1 MYQIRKFFGKSI
13 RKLRIFLYFP
23 WFFDLFIAIGALILF
38 VSVLFVLL
46 TNKNLASFL
55 DVALSLTAFSYSFTS
70 FLTKWNND
78 KKEMDVFKISSETI
92 FSTCEHVIMHHFP
105 DANQILDKSKEKILR
120 TYFDDWKKHG
130 SIKPFEYEFIDNYL
144 DHFVADYSLGES
156 DKVFL
161 KYRIITSD
169 YSIYFSRLVSEIEKG
184 DFYSNDSL
192 HNKFI
197 KKIYL
202 FSYNPSFTSE
212 DVANLELDGQQITD
226 TMSLA
231 LKTNNEFI
239 EELLQDKKRK
249 TEIQYLLNKC
259 YENAYTNIGSLDV
272 DLKDDSTKNL
282 IFMFK
287 YDERFSILKRIW
299 HTAIKNYLSNKFVKE
314 SERDAEYKK
323 AEDKLKAVMLPQ
335 PFSKAIK
342 EFDYCI
348 NQIGNDKFSFIID
361 QGNFDNKALS
371 WTPEKFINDM
381 VIPRA
386 QQHLED
392 FNKKLIKEFPYLKKH
407 QKKTLDANYYL
418 FFFNRKD
425 FQYFADQ
432 NAIPTAIKRFLIK
445 EILDSENAA
454 EHVASQL
461 VYVKQIISK
470 ISISG
475 LLFTEDFKIQEA
487 VHKKESQIIS
497 KAQKS
502 GILINSIYEISSM
515 GNKVD
520 EFLKIFY
527 EVFFGK
533 KLKRKLGKEYEFA
546 KTTVGKIIQNAKDLT
561 RVFETLKSSDNPR

>member
-1 MYQIRKFFGKSI
+1 
-13 RKLRIFLYFP
+13 
-23 WFFDLFIAIGALILF
+23 
-38 VSVLFVLL
+38 
-46 TNKNLASFL
+46 
-55 DVALSLTAFSYSFTS
+55 
-70 FLTKWNND
+70 
-78 KKEMDVFKISSETI
+78 
-92 FSTCEHVIMHHFP
+92 
-105 DANQILDKSKEKILR
+105 
-120 TYFDDWKKHG
+120 
-130 SIKPFEYEFIDNYL
+130 
-144 DHFVADYSLGES
+144 
-156 DKVFL
+156 
-161 KYRIITSD
+161 
-169 YSIYFSRLVSEIEKG
+169 
-184 DFYSNDSL
+184 
-192 HNKFI
+192 
-197 KKIYL
+197 
-202 FSYNPSFTSE
+202 
-212 DVANLELDGQQITD
+212 
-226 TMSLA
+226 
-231 LKTNNEFI
+231 
-239 EELLQDKKRK
+239 
-249 TEIQYLLNKC
+249 
-259 YENAYTNIGSLDV
+259 
-272 DLKDDSTKNL
+272 
-282 IFMFK
+282 MFK

-348 NQIGNDKFSFIID
+348 NQIGNDKFSFVID

-546 KTTVGKIIQNAKDLT
+546 KKTVGKIIQNAKDLT